1 VPSEGPIS
9 YDDLADMIG
18 GQLGVFDVPCPECGP
33 KCRHAYNRKRPVL
46 RVWGE
51 DDGFISYHCERCKVG
66 GWAKVDAGAAAKPRA
81 YKNAPK
87 RIDTDTADRE
97 QLANMLWD
105 RAKPIAGSPAETYL
119 RSRKCFVDSP
129 SLRFLPAKGEHA
141 PSMIARFGTGKIT
154 GVHLTK
160 LRDDG
165 QGKAGTDKDKIMLG
179 PSQGQF
185 IMVHDNAESEALIIT
200 EGIEDA
206 ASFAAVMG
214 WSAWAAGS
222 AGRIANIVGQA
233 GRFNRLLLA
242 VDNDLRGLGVH
253 YENAWLKV
261 FEAALAIRP
270 DLISINI
277 SRQFKGAIFDKTDA
291 NAVLRTF
298 GADTLANVVERAL
311 LQDDFRRRRI
321 SLGAYQRALANIKLP
336 DQDQLVGR

>member
-1 VPSEGPIS
+1 MPSEGPIS
-9 YDDLADMIG
+9 YDDLADLIG

-33 KCRHAYNRKRPVL
+33 KCRHASNRKRPVL

-66 GWAKVDAGAAAKPRA
+66 GWAKVDAGAAAKPRE

-87 RIDTDTADRE
+87 RIDTGTADRE

-141 PSMIARFGTGKIT
+141 PSMIARFGTDKIT

-160 LRDDG
+160 LRGDG
-165 QGKAGTDKDKIMLG
+165 QGKAGTEKDKIMLG

-233 GRFNRLLLA
+233 GRFGRLLLA
-242 VDNDLRGLGVH
+242 VDHDYKGVH
-253 YENAWLKV
+253 YEKDGGYK
-261 FEAALAIRP
+261 ALEQAQVIRP
-270 DLISINI
+270 DLIQINI
-277 SRQFKGAIFDKTDA
+277 SHQFNGVKTDA
-291 NAVLRTF
+291 NAVLIKF
-298 GADTLANVVERAL
+298 GADTLSHMVERAM
-311 LQDDFRRRRI
+311 LQDDFRRRMI
-321 SLGAYQRALANIKLP
+321 SYGAYQRGLANIKLP